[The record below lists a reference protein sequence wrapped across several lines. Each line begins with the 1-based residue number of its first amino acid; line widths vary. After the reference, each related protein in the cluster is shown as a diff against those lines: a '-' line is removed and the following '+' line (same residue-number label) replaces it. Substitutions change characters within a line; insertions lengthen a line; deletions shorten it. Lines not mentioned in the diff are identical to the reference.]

1 MHIKDNLINF
11 LYDKNYYMC
20 LYDDSLYCFNYQEL
34 LSLSANRIVLKVP
47 KRDIEIKGSNLS
59 WNDIGVSLIIA
70 LKINTH
76 SSLVTIYTFSYQI

>member
-47 KRDIEIKGSNLS
+47 KRDIEIKGSNLMVS
-59 WNDIGVSLIIA
+59 KMCTNEIMIKGRIYNIGI
-70 LKINTH
+70 T
-76 SSLVTIYTFSYQI
+76 YE